1 MARKKEQKKTNNNS
15 ETNIQDEEIIDE
27 IVSEKDMENLKNK
40 DEELSILE
48 EKLSEVE
55 EQCNEYLTMAQRLQ
69 AEFDNF
75 RKRNRLAVADAYQDS
90 KLETVEQFLPVLDNL
105 QRALDASG
113 DAESDQV
120 KAIYK
125 GMEMVIKQF
134 IDILGKMGVEEIDAL
149 DQPFNPQLHDAV
161 MQVEAQEGQENT
173 VTEVLLKGYKC
184 GEKVLR
190 YSMVKVAN

>member
-1 MARKKEQKKTNNNS
+1 MAKKNKNNNMDNNPEKNVDS
-15 ETNIQDEEIIDE
+15 EEIIE
-27 IVSEKDMENLKNK
+27 TIESEEVTDG
-40 DEELSILE
+40 LE
-48 EKLSEVE
+48 EKLSKAE
-55 EQCNEYLTMAQRLQ
+55 EQSNEYLSMAQRLQ

-75 RKRNRLAVADAYQDS
+75 RKRNRSAVSDAYEDS

-113 DAESDQV
+113 DAESDQI

-125 GMEMVIKQF
+125 GMEMVMKQF
-134 IDILGKMGVEEIDAL
+134 KDILAKMGVEEIEAL
-149 DQPFNPQLHDAV
+149 GQPFDPLFHDAV
-161 MQVEAQEGQENT
+161 MKVEAQEGEENT
-173 VTEVLLKGYKC
+173 VVEVLAKGYRC